1 MVREDSAKM
10 AAWRGRIRRFES
22 SALTVPQFCE
32 REGVSRSAFYIWRKK
47 VKEQTGT
54 GIDRGS
60 VDGQT
65 GRQPSFGLVKFAPV
79 IVSAAQAA
87 VTMRLPGDVCLELPG
102 DNLAALQAV
111 VAEVMQQ
118 AAAAREGAAR
128 C

>member
-1 MVREDSAKM
+1 MVRDDSAKM
-10 AAWRGRIRRFES
+10 AAWLGRIRRFEA

-32 REGVSRSAFYIWRKK
+32 REGVSRSAFYVWRQK
-47 VKEQTGT
+47 VKDQITGGMAMVDDRT
-54 GIDRGS
+54 GDPRPTSG
-60 VDGQT
+60 
-65 GRQPSFGLVKFAPV
+65 KFASV
-79 IVSAAQAA
+79 IVSAAQPPVA
-87 VTMRLPGDVCLELPG
+87 VRLPGDVCLELPG

>member
-1 MVREDSAKM
+1 MVRDDSAKM
-10 AAWRGRIRRFES
+10 AAWRGRIRRFET

-32 REGVSRSAFYIWRKK
+32 REGVSRSAFYVWRQK
-47 VKEQTGT
+47 VKDQITGGMAMVDDRT
-54 GIDRGS
+54 GDPRPTSG
-60 VDGQT
+60 
-65 GRQPSFGLVKFAPV
+65 KFASV
-79 IVSAAQAA
+79 IVSAAQPPVA
-87 VTMRLPGDVCLELPG
+87 VRLPGDVCLELPG

>member
-1 MVREDSAKM
+1 MVRDDSAKM

-32 REGVSRSAFYIWRKK
+32 REGVSRSAFYVWRQK
-47 VKEQTGT
+47 VKDQTVG
-54 GIDRGS
+54 GIGAVTVDDRADDLRPISG
-60 VDGQT
+60 
-65 GRQPSFGLVKFAPV
+65 KFASV
-79 IVSAAQAA
+79 IVSAAQPPVA
-87 VTMRLPGDVCLELPG
+87 VRLPGDVCLELPG

>member
-1 MVREDSAKM
+1 MVRDDSAKM

-32 REGVSRSAFYIWRKK
+32 REGVSRSAFYVWRQK
-47 VKEQTGT
+47 VKDQTVG
-54 GIDRGS
+54 GIGAVTVDDRADDLRPISG
-60 VDGQT
+60 
-65 GRQPSFGLVKFAPV
+65 KFASV
-79 IVSAAQAA
+79 IVSGAQPPVA
-87 VTMRLPGDVCLELPG
+87 VRLPGDVCLELPG

-111 VAEVMQQ
+111 VAQVMQH

>member
-1 MVREDSAKM
+1 MVRDDSAKM
-10 AAWRGRIRRFES
+10 AAWRGRIRRFET

-32 REGVSRSAFYIWRKK
+32 REGVSRSAFYVWRQK
-47 VKEQTGT
+47 VKDQITGGVAT
-54 GIDRGS
+54 VDDRAREARPTSG
-60 VDGQT
+60 
-65 GRQPSFGLVKFAPV
+65 KFASV
-79 IVSAAQAA
+79 IVSAAQPPVA
-87 VTMRLPGDVCLELPG
+87 VRLPGDVCLELPG